1 MKLTYII
8 NFIISIITY
17 YLYNQLNKI
26 KKTINNIDTD
36 LNNNN
41 KLIYELNNKVDTSI
55 NNREESSY
63 NESSDEESSNEKSS
77 NEESSNEDNIIDNI
91 SVLNNNK
98 QCPIQ
103 HFLNNEKKIILEFDN
118 TNEIDYSNH
127 VDNFIKDELS
137 NENKL
142 ENEELS
148 NENKLENEELSNE
161 NEELSNENEE
171 LSNENEE
178 LSNENKLDN
187 DKLSNNEL
195 NSNININNKTELSKL
210 KLYDLQCIAKN
221 KNINIF
227 YNKNNKQIN
236 KTKKLLIEEILS

>member
-63 NESSDEESSNEKSS
+63 NESSDEESSNEESS
-77 NEESSNEDNIIDNI
+77 NEESSNKDNIIDNI

-142 ENEELS
+142 
-148 NENKLENEELSNE
+148 E

>member
-63 NESSDEESSNEKSS
+63 NESSDEESSNE
-77 NEESSNEDNIIDNI
+77 ESSNKDNIIDNI

-142 ENEELS
+142 
-148 NENKLENEELSNE
+148 
-161 NEELSNENEE
+161 ENEE

>member
-148 NENKLENEELSNE
+148 NEN
-161 NEELSNENEE
+161 EE

>member
-41 KLIYELNNKVDTSI
+41 KLIYELNNKLDTSVNI
-55 NNREESSY
+55 SNKEESSY
-63 NESSDEESSNEKSS
+63 EESSDEESSDEESDDK
-77 NEESSNEDNIIDNI
+77 EESSIDKNP
-91 SVLNNNK
+91 VLNNDD
-98 QCPIQ
+98 QCQLQ

-127 VDNFIKDELS
+127 IENFIKEDLS
-137 NENKL
+137 NEKSDKEEL
-142 ENEELS
+142 SNEELS
-148 NENKLENEELSNE
+148 NEELSNEELSNE
-161 NEELSNENEE
+161 ELGSI
-171 LSNENEE
+171 
-178 LSNENKLDN
+178 K
-187 DKLSNNEL
+187 NN
-195 NSNININNKTELSKL
+195 NNKYELSKL
-210 KLYDLQCIAKN
+210 KLYDLQCIAKE

-227 YNKNNKQIN
+227 YLKNNKQIN
-236 KTKKLLIEEILS
+236 KTKKILIEEILS

>member
-63 NESSDEESSNEKSS
+63 NESSDEESSNEESS
-77 NEESSNEDNIIDNI
+77 NEESSNKDNIIDNI

-127 VDNFIKDELS
+127 VDNFIKD
-137 NENKL
+137 
-142 ENEELS
+142 ELS